1 MNKPMYNFGDLVIV
15 RGHYPNLFEVDGRH
29 TEHWEYADEEWT
41 DIVYELYDT
50 TSNDW
55 IEAAE
60 EDLTLVIK
68 ADKAEEYLA
77 LNPLQYEAPAPAQP
91 DWMTIIYGGDETM
104 SKAKEPRKPTAREI
118 SAKEAE
124 ERKAARKARAAEID
138 NLLDMRNW
146 ATDMLAKTNNEDFG
160 DRVMAIDCELKKL
173 TEVD

>member
-1 MNKPMYNFGDLVIV
+1 MSKPMYNFGDLVIV
-15 RGHYPNLFEVDGRH
+15 IGHYPNLFEVDGRR

-50 TSNDW
+50 TTNDW

-77 LNPLQYEAPAPAQP
+77 LNPRQYEAPAPSWP
-91 DWMTIIYGGDETM
+91 DWMTFGIEGDETM

-118 SAKEAE
+118 SSKEAE
-124 ERKAARKARAAEID
+124 EKKQARKARAAEID
-138 NLLDMRNW
+138 NLLDIAHWNRR
-146 ATDMLAKTNNEDFG
+146 MLEKTNDERYG
-160 DRVMAIDCELKKL
+160 DQLFAVEAELKKL
-173 TEVD
+173 VETE